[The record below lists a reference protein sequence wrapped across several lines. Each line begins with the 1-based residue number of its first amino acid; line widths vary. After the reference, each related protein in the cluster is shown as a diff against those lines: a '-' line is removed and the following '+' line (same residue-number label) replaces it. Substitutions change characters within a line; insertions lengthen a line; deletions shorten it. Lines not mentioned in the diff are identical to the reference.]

1 MSQWF
6 KAKRLTLDIIDS
18 IGKRVNE
25 LLLPIPK
32 DKVKRKYI
40 EDMVEKSINERI
52 EARELARKAKLEI
65 VNM

>member
-1 MSQWF
+1 MQP
-6 KAKRLTLDIIDS
+6 IIPN
-18 IGKRVNE
+18 NE
-25 LLLPIPK
+25 TK

-40 EDMVEKSINERI
+40 EDMVQKSINERI